1 MIVKNLLAC
10 LTSCPSCRRGLIFL
24 FAALLTFSKAAA
36 QSPPNPNFHRE
47 QIFGSYQEFKDR
59 LNGIAAV
66 PDAAQRQSELNTFW
80 TQLRNAGQVPY
91 AQGDKTAFLYRGAV
105 TSVSLAGDFNGWNPS
120 SSSWTATQLVG
131 TDLWMLE
138 KSFPA
143 DARLDYKFVTGGNN
157 WILDP
162 ANSLLAWS
170 GFGPNSELRMPNY
183 EYPTE
188 TIRQPGIGRGA
199 LGPNVNIASTN
210 LGYSVNYRVY
220 TPAGY
225 SAEHS
230 RNLPVVYV
238 TDGHEYAADHLGSM
252 VVVLDNLIGA
262 GSLQPTIAVFI
273 DPRDPASGF
282 NRRVYEYPQNPKFLG
297 FVADELV
304 PAVDKG
310 FRTLA
315 SPDGRMILGTSLG
328 GVNAAYF
335 GAARSDVFGNIAVQ
349 SPATFSQFGSQIL
362 NLYATQPLQDKLQ
375 LFVTQGTIG
384 DGNAGVNLAGTLA
397 AHDYDYKF
405 VRTNEGHAW
414 GNWRALLDDMLLE
427 LIGPIPSLEA
437 DFNEDGV
444 INAAD
449 LALWKTGFGKA
460 AAASRLD
467 GDADGDRD
475 VDGADFRLWQSQQ
488 GRQARAN
495 AGAVPEPG
503 SASLIAYG
511 VMLLNARAGRGHTPR

>member
-1 MIVKNLLAC
+1 LLV
-10 LTSCPSCRRGLIFL
+10 GQ
-24 FAALLTFSKAAA
+24 AAA
-36 QSPPNPNFHRE
+36 QSPPNPDFHRE
-47 QIFGSYQEFKDR
+47 QIFSSYQEFKDR
-59 LNGIAAV
+59 LSAITAIS
-66 PDAAQRQSELNTFW
+66 DATQRQTELNAFW
-80 TQLRNAGQVPY
+80 TQLRSAGQVPY
-91 AQGDKTAFLYRGAV
+91 AQGDATAFLYRGPA
-105 TSVSLAGDFNGWNPS
+105 TSVLLAGDFNGWNPS
-120 SSSWTATQLVG
+120 SSSSSATQLAG

-138 KSFPA
+138 RSFPA

-170 GFGPNSELRMPNY
+170 GFGPNSELRMPDY

-188 TIRQPGIGRGA
+188 TIRQPGVARGA
-199 LGPNVNIASTN
+199 FGPNVNFASTN

-252 VVVLDNLIGA
+252 VVVLDNLIATGA
-262 GSLQPTIAVFI
+262 LQPTIAVFI

-282 NRRVYEYPQNPKFLG
+282 NRRVYEYPQNPKYLG

-304 PAVDKG
+304 AAVDKS

-315 SPDGRMILGTSLG
+315 SPGGRMILGTSLG
-328 GVNAAYF
+328 GINAAYF
-335 GAARSDVFGNIAVQ
+335 GAARPDIFGNIAVQ
-349 SPATFSQFGSQIL
+349 SPATFSQFGPQIL
-362 NLYATQPLQDKLQ
+362 NLYATLPLQDKLQ
-375 LFVTQGTIG
+375 FFVTQGTIG

-414 GNWRALLDDMLLE
+414 GNWRALLDDILLE

-444 INAAD
+444 VDAAD
-449 LALWKTGFGKA
+449 LSLWKTGSGKSLG
-460 AAASRLD
+460 ASRLD

-475 VDGADFRLWQSQQ
+475 VDGADFLLWQSQQ
-488 GRQARAN
+488 GSQTQESVK
-495 AGAVPEPG
+495 GIPEPD
-503 SASLIAYG
+503 STALIAYS
-511 VMLLNARAGRGHTPR
+511 VMLLNARAGRGHTPH